1 MKLRLLTTAL
11 RFVLSQIDPQT
22 VKELIDDLI
31 DKVEDKYADQPV
43 VMQGAAMVRNV
54 FSIPD
59 DIGGDED

>member
-1 MKLRLLTTAL
+1 MKLRLLVTAL

-31 DKVEDKYADQPV
+31 DKVEIQYEKNAT
-43 VMQGAAMVRNV
+43 VMQAVAMVRSV

-59 DIGGDED
+59 DIGEDAD

>member
-1 MKLRLLTTAL
+1 MKLRLLITAL
-11 RFVLSQIDPQT
+11 RFVLSQIDPQM

-31 DKVEDKYADQPV
+31 DKVEDRYAGQAV
-43 VMQGAAMVRNV
+43 VMQACGMVRNV

>member
-31 DKVEDKYADQPV
+31 DKIEDKYADQAV
-43 VMQGAAMVRNV
+43 VMQGTAMVRNV

>member
-31 DKVEDKYADQPV
+31 DKVEIQYEKNAT
-43 VMQGAAMVRNV
+43 VMQAVAMVRSV

-59 DIGGDED
+59 DIGEDAD